1 MTNYVIGVWRKIL
14 PGCVVILG
22 QISALVS
29 GGPQCNY
36 CFTTADKEILRYWPA
51 DHPVMFT
58 VDQQSPAVL
67 QHGGVQTLQLQDKH
81 QVQQQLSQNKDY
93 RQMSRSRSRRWGR
106 QRTSTLTTGSSGWRE
121 TSPGWRSSTARWWR
135 RSTLRLTLSN
145 TGTEVG
151 CNTNKPRTGTKRIP
165 PVTLRSFQSYSS
177 NWYLAVV
184 QRWREQQVLARDISA
199 PPRMVWPRRPS
210 HPSWPSW
217 APCPPYRRRFWT
229 TRSRS
234 CRQPFTRRS
243 QGTSISQVWWT
254 NKKSKYFEI
263 IFENWF
269 NFKLQW

>member
-93 RQMSRSRSRRWGR
+93 REMSRSRSRRWGR

-151 CNTNKPRTGTKRIP
+151 CNTPT
-165 PVTLRSFQSYSS
+165 
-177 NWYLAVV
+177 
-184 QRWREQQVLARDISA
+184 
-199 PPRMVWPRRPS
+199 
-210 HPSWPSW
+210 
-217 APCPPYRRRFWT
+217 
-229 TRSRS
+229 
-234 CRQPFTRRS
+234 S
-243 QGTSISQVWWT
+243 QGQEQREFHQSHSDHSRATVPTDTWRWCRGGGSSRC
-254 NKKSKYFEI
+254 
-263 IFENWF
+263 
-269 NFKLQW
+269 